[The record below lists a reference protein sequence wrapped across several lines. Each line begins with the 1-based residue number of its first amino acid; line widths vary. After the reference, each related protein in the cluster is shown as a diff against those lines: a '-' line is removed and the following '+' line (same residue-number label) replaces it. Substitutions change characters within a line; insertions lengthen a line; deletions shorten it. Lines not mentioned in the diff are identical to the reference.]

1 MSQAPASPTEPD
13 PNRLASF
20 SDNVLSVAITLL
32 VFNVGVPAGWT
43 HLELKPAIVALTP
56 RLLSFLLSFS
66 VIGVYWVAHNNM
78 FRSARHI
85 NSSLLW
91 LNNLFLMMVCLLP
104 ASAALLGI
112 FPGQRAAV
120 VIYGTN
126 LLGVGISMRLLWWY
140 VVRLQARFGTPIDP
154 RLQQSGSRRIAR
166 GIAYALASIAL
177 AWANPWLSYGIFWIA
192 PLSFV
197 WAQLAWV

>member
-1 MSQAPASPTEPD
+1 MSQAPVGPAEPD

-43 HLELKPAIVALTP
+43 HLELKAAIIALTP

-78 FRSARHI
+78 FRSATHI
-85 NSSLLW
+85 NSALLW
-91 LNNLFLMMVCLLP
+91 LNNLFLMMVCLVP

-126 LLGVGISMRLLWWY
+126 MLGVGISMRLLWWY
-140 VVRLQARFGTPIDP
+140 VIDLQSRFGTPID
-154 RLQQSGSRRIAR
+154 RMLQQSGNRRIAR
-166 GIAYALASIAL
+166 GVVFALASIGL
-177 AWANPWLSYGIFWIA
+177 AWINPWLSYGIFWIA

-197 WAQLAWV
+197 WTQLARI